1 MVHWLQNN
9 LLKWLLP
16 VIALLTLL
24 AVALT
29 IKDALLIIVTFSTPI
44 ISGLFFKLIDN
55 CNKQGEFVAT
65 MKALKNECQYNKI
78 YRGDNKNPF
87 QLYWL
92 EKALSHLNFYQQ
104 CNEIVQLALPLFELA
119 KDCNIG
125 QLEPRKDEAGQ
136 KIVPRDLQNQ
146 MIYIATKINEV
157 IPELEKRT
165 TWYGYLKF
173 IYTSK

>member
-1 MVHWLQNN
+1 M
-9 LLKWLLP
+9 
-16 VIALLTLL
+16 VIASHCFINTVGSRINDKRCSFNNSNILNSYNKR
-24 AVALT
+24 A
-29 IKDALLIIVTFSTPI
+29 
-44 ISGLFFKLIDN
+44 FFKLIDN